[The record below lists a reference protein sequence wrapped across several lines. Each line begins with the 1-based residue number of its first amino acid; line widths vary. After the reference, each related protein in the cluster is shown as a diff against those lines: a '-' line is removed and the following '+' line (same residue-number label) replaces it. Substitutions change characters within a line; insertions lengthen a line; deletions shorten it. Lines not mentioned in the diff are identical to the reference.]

1 MITDK
6 KLIELK
12 KFIDKNLID
21 LLVLCESKMIYADSK
36 ENFIDIETFIKNN
49 KKPSFKKILFNFI
62 DKKNLEDSVVYKK
75 ALITRKH
82 FSKIRCN
89 DDYHPNKKTVIQFAL
104 ALELNDDDCNSLLES
119 ASYSL
124 SSNNEF
130 DLIIKFCIQ
139 NKIYNLIDVNYAL
152 DYFNIAPLGF

>member
-12 KFIDKNLID
+12 KFIDNYLINS
-21 LLVLCESKMIYADSK
+21 LILCESKMTYADSE

-49 KKPSFKKILFNFI
+49 KKPSFKKILFDFI
-62 DKKNLEDSVVYKK
+62 DNKGLDDSIVYKK
-75 ALITRKH
+75 AMITRKH

-89 DDYHPNKKTVIQFAL
+89 NDYHPSKKTVIQFAL
-104 ALELNDDDCNSLLES
+104 ALELNEEDCNSLLES

-124 SSNNEF
+124 SLNNEF

-139 NKIYNLIDVNYAL
+139 NKIYDLINVNYAL
-152 DYFNIAPLGF
+152 DYFNITPLGF

>member
-1 MITDK
+1 MITDNNLI
-6 KLIELK
+6 KLK
-12 KFIDKNLID
+12 NFIDKHLINS
-21 LLVLCESKMIYADSK
+21 LILCESKMNYSNSK
-36 ENFIDIETFIKNN
+36 ENFIDIETFINDN

-62 DKKNLEDSVVYKK
+62 DEKELDDSVVYKK
-75 ALITRKH
+75 AMITRKH

-89 DDYHPNKKTVIQFAL
+89 DNYHPNKKTVIQFAL
-104 ALELNDDDCNSLLES
+104 ALELNEENCNFLLES

-139 NKIYNLIDVNYAL
+139 NKIYDLIDVNYAL
-152 DYFNIAPLGF
+152 DYFNITPLGF